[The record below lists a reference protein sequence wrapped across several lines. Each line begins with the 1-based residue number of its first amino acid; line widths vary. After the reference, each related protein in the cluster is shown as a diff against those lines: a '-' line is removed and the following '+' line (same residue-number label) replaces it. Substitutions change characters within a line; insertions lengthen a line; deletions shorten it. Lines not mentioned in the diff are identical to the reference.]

1 MFFDT
6 AQLDVIAPGLIAQP
20 WNEVEVLGS
29 ATWLWMHSRLHQNLP
44 IKTLSALLLPA
55 LKHRQF
61 ILASEAGRPVFY
73 LAWANLNL
81 EAEERYLKD
90 HPVHMQHEDWNSG
103 ERGWILDWIAPFG
116 HTQVMS
122 RLLTRQLFAN
132 RFMRHLYH
140 RGHELDSAGLKRGL
154 TVKEFC
160 GRAVLPQASREWFA
174 THPIATTPTSHRH
187 TLTHRDFS

>member
-6 AQLDVIAPGLIAQP
+6 AQLDIIAPGLIEQTWSEA
-20 WNEVEVLGS
+20 EVLGS
-29 ATWLWMHSRLHQNLP
+29 ATWLWMHSTSHQNLP
-44 IKTLSALLLPA
+44 LKTLSALLLPA
-55 LKHRQF
+55 LKHSQF

-81 EAEERYLKD
+81 EAEERYLKY
-90 HPVHMQHEDWNSG
+90 HPVQMLNDDWNSG

-122 RLLTRQLFAN
+122 CLLKRQLFAN

-140 RGHELDSAGLKRGL
+140 RGHELDRAGKKRGL
-154 TVKEFC
+154 TVKQFR
-160 GRAVLPQASREWFA
+160 GHAVLPQVAHHWFA
-174 THPIATTPTSHRH
+174 ANPIATLPNNQRH
-187 TLTHRDFS
+187 TLTHKDFS

>member
-6 AQLDVIAPGLIAQP
+6 AQLHIIAPGLIEQTWSEA
-20 WNEVEVLGS
+20 EVLGS
-29 ATWLWMHSRLHQNLP
+29 ATWLWMHSTSHQNLP
-44 IKTLSALLLPA
+44 LKTLSALLLPA

-61 ILASEAGRPVFY
+61 ILASEAGCPVFY

-90 HPVHMQHEDWNSG
+90 HPVHMRHDDWISG
-103 ERGWILDWIAPFG
+103 ERGWILDWVAPFG
-116 HTQVMS
+116 HTHVMS
-122 RLLTRQLFAN
+122 RLLARQLFAN

-140 RGHELDSAGLKRGL
+140 RGHELDRYGLKRGL

-160 GRAVLPQASREWFA
+160 GRAVLPQIAHHWFA
-174 THPIATTPTSHRH
+174 ANPIATIPNNQRYA
-187 TLTHRDFS
+187 LTHKEMS